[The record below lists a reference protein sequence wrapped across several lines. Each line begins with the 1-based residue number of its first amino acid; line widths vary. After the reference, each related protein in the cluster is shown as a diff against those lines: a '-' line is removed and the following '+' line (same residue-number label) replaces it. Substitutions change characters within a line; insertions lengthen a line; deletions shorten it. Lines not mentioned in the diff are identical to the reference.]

1 MTPMKNQVDN
11 KLVAHVFRQNLQLA
25 SSLRRTI
32 WKYAEEIKKRE
43 KTDLIKIMNF
53 CGTHEWTTTH
63 YGIRSLMPPFLD
75 LVPGPGC
82 PVCVVPA
89 YYVDV
94 AVKLAGEGV
103 RIYTFG
109 DSFKLRSAKSSYPSS
124 LQEAK
129 AEGGDVKVV
138 YSFLDAVKDASSSGK
153 ESVFFGIGFETTAP
167 SYALAL
173 EEMVIPEN
181 LKLLS
186 VARLT
191 PPAMKYTIKLH
202 QERGLLPIRGVIAPG
217 HVSTII
223 GAAEWEFLPKALGM
237 PAVVAG
243 FEPLDVLMAIDQILL
258 MIKQGKPSVKIEY
271 KRLVEW
277 GGNEYARKL
286 IEEVFEKVYA
296 AWRGIGFIPRS
307 GLRLKGKFFEKHD
320 ALEHFGV
327 PDLTPREF
335 IYTHAH
341 HGIPWEH
348 DLPPRCR
355 CGEVVV
361 GIAKPTDCPMFLK
374 GCSPDNPW
382 GPCMVSSEGACTIWA
397 KYESSARER
406 KEEGG

>member
-1 MTPMKNQVDN
+1 MKNQIEDQ
-11 KLVAHVFRQNLQLA
+11 LVAQIFRKNFPLA
-25 SSLRRTI
+25 SSLKRTI

-43 KTDLIKIMNF
+43 KIDLIKIMNF

-89 YYVDV
+89 YYVDT
-94 AVKLAGEGV
+94 AVKLANEGIRV
-103 RIYTFG
+103 YTFG
-109 DSFKLRSAKSSYPSS
+109 DSFKLRSARSSYPSS

-129 AEGGDVKVV
+129 ANGGDVKIV
-138 YSFLDAVKDASSSGK
+138 YSFLDAVKDANLNHK

-167 SYALAL
+167 SYALTL
-173 EEMVIPEN
+173 KEMAVPDN

-223 GAAEWEFLPKALGM
+223 GAAEWEFLPEAFDM
-237 PAVVAG
+237 PTVVAG
-243 FEPLDVLMAIDQILL
+243 FEPIDVLIAVAQILL
-258 MIKQGKPSVKIEY
+258 MIKEGRPAVKIEY
-271 KRLVEW
+271 KRLVERE
-277 GGNEYARKL
+277 GNERAKKS
-286 IEEVFEKVYA
+286 IGEVFEKVYA

-307 GLRLKGKFFEKHD
+307 GLKLKGEFFEKYD
-320 ALEHFGV
+320 ALEHFSI
-327 PDLTPREF
+327 PDLTPKEF

-361 GIAKPTDCPMFLK
+361 GVAKPTDCPMFLN
-374 GCSPDNPW
+374 GCSPANPW

-397 KYESSARER
+397 RYESSAREKR
-406 KEEGG
+406 GVD